1 MMNHEPTLR
10 AIQSHWPQTL
20 RLYLIGF
27 ISCLFLTSLSFS
39 LTAFKFFST
48 PILIALLVFL
58 AILQAFTQLIYF
70 MHMGKEAK
78 PRWMTLL
85 FYFMVLVLAI
95 IVIGSLWIIYDLD
108 SRTMHPM

>member
-1 MMNHEPTLR
+1 MNHEPTLK

-27 ISCLFLTSLSFS
+27 ISCLFLTTLSFS
-39 LTAFKFFST
+39 LAAFKFFST
-48 PILIALLVFL
+48 PTLMALLVFL

-78 PRWMTLL
+78 PRWMMLL
-85 FYFMVLVLAI
+85 FYLMVLLLSIV
-95 IVIGSLWIIYDLD
+95 VIGSLWIIYDLD
-108 SRTMHPM
+108 ARTMPAM